1 MTEISTG
8 GCSSDNLSPSSSS
21 ITIDQNQ
28 NSLLNTTRQ
37 RSSIPQQM
45 FFNAMKRKNWN
56 PNTEDMKVIVPI
68 HNAVNEKAWKEILEW
83 EKLHENKCGG
93 PRLINFQGRS
103 KDFTPKA
110 RILNLLGYKLPFD
123 RHDWVID
130 RCGKHVTYI
139 IDFYSG
145 QPDPKF
151 PERVASF
158 YLDVR
163 PALTFNGTIDRIRKW
178 VNSWLV

>member
-1 MTEISTG
+1 
-8 GCSSDNLSPSSSS
+8 CSSDNLSPSSSS